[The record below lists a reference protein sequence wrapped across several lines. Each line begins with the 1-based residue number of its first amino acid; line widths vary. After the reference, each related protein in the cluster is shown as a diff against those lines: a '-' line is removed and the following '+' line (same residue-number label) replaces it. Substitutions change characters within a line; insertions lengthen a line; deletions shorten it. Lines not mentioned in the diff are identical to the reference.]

1 MPIQID
7 ERASIERVFDDLG
20 PFTLFDVGAAEGEY
34 TEVVRARGGFKEA
47 HLFEPRSDG
56 AAALRERYKED
67 QDVIVNSL
75 ALADFTGMAALML
88 SDNPHWSHLRGLF
101 EGERSEPVQVTTLDA
116 YLADID
122 LIAPIFLKI
131 DTEGFEMSVMRGA
144 VESIKAGLIPAIQFE
159 YGGTWGAW
167 GGLKDAAEL
176 LEGFTILEL
185 RDGRLQEILS
195 TVDDFKYRNYLAL
208 RT

>member
-1 MPIQID
+1 MPIQLD
-7 ERASIERVFDDLG
+7 ERAFMDRVAQELG
-20 PFTLFDVGAAEGEY
+20 AFTLFDVGAAEGEY
-34 TEVVRARGGFKEA
+34 TDIVKTRVGFAEA
-47 HLFEPRSDG
+47 HLFEPRSEA
-56 AAALRERYKED
+56 AAALEGRYWAED
-67 QDVIVNSL
+67 NVFVNCL
-75 ALADFTGMAALML
+75 ALADFTGPDEIML

-101 EGERSEPVQVTTLDA
+101 EGEAREPVQVTTLDA

-122 LIAPIFLKI
+122 LIAPLFEKI

-185 RDGRLQEILS
+185 RDGRLQEIES
-195 TVDDFKYRNYLAL
+195 TADDFEYRNYLAL
-208 RT
+208 RV